1 MKDFVFDCAYLLYY
15 KCHKINSNRSG
26 SYIDSP
32 DWIKNRKASINPINK
47 TNSKCFQCTT
57 TVALN
62 HKEEGKNL
70 KRISKI
76 KHFIN
81 KYS

>member
-32 DWIKNRKASINPINK
+32 NWIK
-47 TNSKCFQCTT
+47 T
-57 TVALN
+57 
-62 HKEEGKNL
+62 E
-70 KRISKI
+70 
-76 KHFIN
+76 KHQ
-81 KYS
+81 